1 MNSECMCENL
11 SFSPMF
17 NLSMASKELFHSNF
31 LYWLSQT
38 YPEGFKE
45 VMRRLG
51 VKTNGWPED
60 WMVQR
65 EVDHFDLSVVRKN
78 DPKDYLLILE
88 NKVKSIPNIQQLNDY
103 KNKVNNSQDYLLLS
117 LTTEFPNKDAIEKN
131 EWKISNYQDLAIA
144 LYGIVDNVKDQYHR
158 YLILDYCSYITC
170 LHGWQKGWVY
180 DLSKSYNQQFVNIP
194 ERIYKMGDVKKKVLY
209 SRLAMD
215 IIKNSGYKFGNNK
228 DIVEDTSKKAGDV
241 FINWGMTR
249 GTGLIDVK
257 MRIQGDVM
265 LVIQLQGNI
274 LKHCIEVLGKDARDK
289 DLFATLSKNRKG
301 KATGI
306 SFGDL
311 IDKLITQGFFSTE
324 EDKVVDYCL
333 DDSKYEM
340 PDTKNLFNAYN
351 DTFFYQYV
359 KIADDTTVE
368 EVLQAISKN
377 IEDIKKDY
385 PLP

>member
-1 MNSECMCENL
+1 
-11 SFSPMF
+11 
-17 NLSMASKELFHSNF
+17 
-31 LYWLSQT
+31 
-38 YPEGFKE
+38 
-45 VMRRLG
+45 
-51 VKTNGWPED
+51 
-60 WMVQR
+60 
-65 EVDHFDLSVVRKN
+65 
-78 DPKDYLLILE
+78 
-88 NKVKSIPNIQQLNDY
+88 
-103 KNKVNNSQDYLLLS
+103 
-117 LTTEFPNKDAIEKN
+117 
-131 EWKISNYQDLAIA
+131 
-144 LYGIVDNVKDQYHR
+144 
-158 YLILDYCSYITC
+158 
-170 LHGWQKGWVY
+170 
-180 DLSKSYNQQFVNIP
+180 
-194 ERIYKMGDVKKKVLY
+194 
-209 SRLAMD
+209 
-215 IIKNSGYKFGNNK
+215 
-228 DIVEDTSKKAGDV
+228 
-241 FINWGMTR
+241 MTR

-333 DDSKYEM
+333 DDSKYEK

-368 EVLQAISKN
+368 DVLQAIIDNVSKMKGG
-377 IEDIKKDY
+377 I
-385 PLP
+385 PLLL